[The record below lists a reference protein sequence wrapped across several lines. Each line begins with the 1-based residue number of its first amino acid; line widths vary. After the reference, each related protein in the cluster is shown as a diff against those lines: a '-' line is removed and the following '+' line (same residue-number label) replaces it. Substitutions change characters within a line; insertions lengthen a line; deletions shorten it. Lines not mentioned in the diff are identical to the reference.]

1 MLVICTILSFCVL
14 FLYAAQIT
22 GKLSNEDLADEQ
34 STTYR
39 VFALCLKREK
49 DRYQEEKDARYALLK
64 KDSDDEGDQE
74 NVIKSILD
82 SDPEES
88 DSIFTEYRET
98 DEEDEALEFEE
109 GKKRREMLYAEN
121 RTASTMSTS

>member
-1 MLVICTILSFCVL
+1 M
-14 FLYAAQIT
+14 
-22 GKLSNEDLADEQ
+22 
-34 STTYR
+34 
-39 VFALCLKREK
+39 FALCLKREK